1 MTYSVYVLKSLST
14 KKFYIGQTANLQK
27 RLREHND
34 PECFSTLYTKQN
46 LGPWHLIYKESYS
59 TRKEAMQ
66 REKQLKSSRG
76 RSWLKEGILT
86 SAVNP
91 SADGS

>member
-1 MTYSVYVLKSLST
+1 MTFSVYVIKSLST
-14 KKFYIGQTANLQK
+14 NKFYIGQTANLEK

-34 PECFSTLYTKQN
+34 SECFSTLFTKRN
-46 LGPWHLIYKESYS
+46 HGPWYLVHHEKFS
-59 TRKEAMQ
+59 TRQEAMQ

-76 RSWLKEGILT
+76 RAWLKKNILM
-86 SAVNP
+86 SAGNP